1 MPPSFYKKY
10 STFIEKNQ
18 MWITQRIGK
27 NDKKKTARNWLF
39 FLKNAQKVVQDWQI
53 QVFCKEISTQNEK

>member
-1 MPPSFYKKY
+1 
-10 STFIEKNQ
+10 

-53 QVFCKEISTQNEK
+53 QVFCKEISTQNENSTTTG